1 MLRRILILG
10 VLALLLAAPA
20 QAAQRRLLMPG
31 VLYEK
36 EVAFT
41 SRGPVVVH
49 VLTAPKPGGLHSLKP
64 VLSNG
69 QIQGL
74 QTVTSMQRDVSSIAT
89 VAGVNGDLFNRN
101 DGHPTGGLIRDGV
114 VEHRFSPDRSTIGI
128 DSVGNLRVER
138 VTLFGT
144 WQGSGQRR
152 PLLAINAPPGAN
164 GISLYTPVWGA
175 TTPTAPGAQEVVIS
189 PLPPTV
195 ANVEVSGPVVA
206 TGQGGGTTIPPGGGV
221 LVARGTQ
228 ALRLGPEA
236 RVGQTVALRLILKPD
251 WSEVVDALGGGPLI
265 VREGKPVFR
274 SAEVFAPEQLLP
286 RNPRT
291 AVGQR
296 ADGRIILLA
305 VDGRQPGY
313 SVGMTNFELAQT
325 LARLGAVTG
334 SALDSGGSTTMAFDG
349 QLLNR
354 PSDPSGERAV
364 SNAVLIFY
372 AGVYAP
378 PPLVAAMS
386 PNGDGVDER
395 QQLSYKLVRPAVV
408 KVSLVGPN
416 GVDRFTDSGP
426 KDPGTY
432 QVPFTGRTSA
442 GAPDVQG
449 RYRLAISATDDL
461 RRTSS
466 VARAFTVNNTLG
478 FLTPERRLLAVPRA
492 RPRAIATVSLTN
504 AATISAAVETGTG
517 APLATVLSGRR
528 QPVRLTLEWDGR
540 NRNGSFVY
548 PGRYFLRVK
557 ATNVLGS
564 VELTAPIGVRVL
576 AKPKR
581 PRD

>member
-1 MLRRILILG
+1 MLRGVLILG

-144 WQGSGQRR
+144 WQGAGQRR
-152 PLLAINAPPGAN
+152 PLLALNAPPGAN

-206 TGQGGGTTIPPGGGV
+206 VSQGGGTPIPPGGAV

-228 ALRLGPEA
+228 ALRLVAEA
-236 RVGQTVALRLILKPD
+236 RVGQTVALRLILKPE

-274 SAEVFAPEQLLP
+274 SAEVFSPEQLLP

-305 VDGRQPGY
+305 VDGRQSGY

-408 KVSLVGPN
+408 NVSLVGPN
-416 GVDRFTDSGP
+416 GVARFTDSGP
-426 KDPGTY
+426 KNPGTY

-461 RRTSS
+461 QRASS

-478 FLTPERRLLAVPRA
+478 FLTPERKLLAVPRA

-504 AATISAAVETGTG
+504 AATISAAVETMTG

-528 QPVRLTLEWDGR
+528 QPGRLTLEWDGR

-576 AKPKR
+576 ARPKR